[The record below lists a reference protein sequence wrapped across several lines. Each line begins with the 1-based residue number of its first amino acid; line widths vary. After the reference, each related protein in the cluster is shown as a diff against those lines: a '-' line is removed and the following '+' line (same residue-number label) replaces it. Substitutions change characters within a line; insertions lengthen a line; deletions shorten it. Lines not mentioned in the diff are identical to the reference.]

1 MSAGTYDAKDLER
14 RMTGVIDSLKSDFSG
29 LRTGRASAKL
39 LDPIQVDIYGQ
50 KMPMNQVGTVSVPE
64 ARMITVSV
72 WDKAAVSAVD
82 RAIRESNVG
91 LNPVVDGTIL
101 RMTIPELT
109 KERRQELAKL
119 AAKYAETARVAVR
132 NVRRDGN
139 ELLKKLEKDGDMSQD
154 DQRKAQDDVQQL
166 TDKFVKEIDELL
178 ASKETEINTV

>member
-1 MSAGTYDAKDLER
+1 MADEFKLSDYER

-39 LDPIQVDIYGQ
+39 LDPIVVDMYGQ
-50 KMPMNQVGTVSVPE
+50 KMPINQVGTVSVPE
-64 ARMITVSV
+64 ARMISVQV

-82 RAIRESNVG
+82 KAIRESNLG
-91 LNPVVDGTIL
+91 LNPVVDGTVL
-101 RMTIPELT
+101 RLPIPELT

-139 ELLKKLEKDGDMSQD
+139 EQLKKLEKSNDLSQD
-154 DQRKAQDDVQQL
+154 EARGQQTKVQEL
-166 TDKFVKEIDELL
+166 TDRYVNDIDQLLSAKE
-178 ASKETEINTV
+178 AEINTV